1 MSYPA
6 YYRARA
12 EEELEQARAHPP
24 GNMRLRHVL
33 AAEAWEALASR
44 AERIEAFRGSQS

>member
-12 EEELEQARAHPP
+12 EQELAQAQAQPI
-24 GNMRLRHVL
+24 GNARLKHVL
-33 AAEAWEALASR
+33 AAEAWEALADR
-44 AERIEAFRGSQS
+44 AERFELLRGARN